1 MTRKPPKADAS
12 RRRLLSTKELRRFL
26 SARSCKCPQTPVMAC
41 NGRYQSAMARNGL
54 QDPARSG
61 GPPKRIGQSRGAADP
76 YQKSRCSRPR
86 IDDDYWVPGQG
97 VPRRSRF
104 AEFHKLDSRRQVM
117 MRNWRE
123 TASSALLGI
132 FILTGC
138 VPPGE
143 LDQRII
149 GNYQRAMADKGYSTR
164 GTEQL
169 EQIIPGDTTRPP
181 LKIVTDEQTGRKQI
195 FLSLEDAIRR
205 ALANSLD
212 IRVVSFDP
220 AVSRQEMI
228 QAAAEF
234 DYVLNAGWEYDRS
247 DEESSS
253 TITAGEV
260 KTRIYSAGV
269 SQKLVTGAE
278 AVLAY
283 TMTQTL
289 GASAFSTMDEEWEQ
303 RIVLEVTQPLLRG
316 AWPEFNLAQ
325 VRVAR
330 LSYGSSMSEF
340 RRKVEEVIT
349 QVVSTYWTLIQAR
362 RELIIQQELV
372 DRTIETRDRI
382 DKRRA
387 VDATDVEFSQAE
399 AAVARRKALL
409 VLAKAA
415 IEDVEDQLARLLGD
429 AQLNLLSEYEIAPTT
444 SANVERVKIDETDQ
458 LLTALQ
464 YNPLLE
470 QARTAVRIAEISVKV
485 AESETLPRLD
495 FSLAVTGQGIG
506 EHSNEARR
514 SMETGDFVGYT
525 LGLQLEYPLGNR
537 QRIAN
542 LRAQKLTQIKSIAT
556 MQNTADIVALNVRN
570 RIRRVDA
577 AYREMKEQQRA
588 VEASR
593 NQLSALEASE
603 EIRRMSPE
611 FLQVKLAAQEGLAEA
626 ELAELR
632 SVVAYNTALVE
643 LARETGTVL
652 QLHGVQIA
660 LPDVI
665 TETD

>member
-1 MTRKPPKADAS
+1 
-12 RRRLLSTKELRRFL
+12 
-26 SARSCKCPQTPVMAC
+26 
-41 NGRYQSAMARNGL
+41 
-54 QDPARSG
+54 
-61 GPPKRIGQSRGAADP
+61 
-76 YQKSRCSRPR
+76 
-86 IDDDYWVPGQG
+86 
-97 VPRRSRF
+97 
-104 AEFHKLDSRRQVM
+104 